1 MGRNYFFYIALL
13 LTIAI
18 AVGSLISLKDG
29 LGIGVQV
36 SDKILHAVGY
46 FMLTISWLLAYGVKS
61 RPFKSTMLIASA
73 VFIYGIIIEIL
84 QGALTDYRQTD
95 LYDVFANF
103 SGIAVGI
110 VFFAL
115 VLKKNNIN

>member
-1 MGRNYFFYIALL
+1 LGRNYFLFIALL

-29 LGIGVQV
+29 LEIGVQV
-36 SDKILHAVGY
+36 SDKILHAFGY
-46 FMLTISWLLAYGVKS
+46 FLLTISWLLAYGVKPS
-61 RPFKSTMLIASA
+61 PLKLTMFIASA

-84 QGALTDYRQTD
+84 QGALTDNRQAD

-103 SGIAVGI
+103 SGIAVATI
-110 VFFAL
+110 FFAL
-115 VLKKNNIN
+115 VLKKN

>member
-1 MGRNYFFYIALL
+1 LGRNYFFYIALF

-18 AVGSLISLKDG
+18 AVGSLISLKSG

-36 SDKILHAVGY
+36 SDKILHSVGY
-46 FMLTISWLLAYGVKS
+46 FMLTISWLLAYGIKS
-61 RPFKSTMLIASA
+61 ALLKSTMLIATA

-84 QGALTDYRQTD
+84 QGVLTDIRQAD

-103 SGIAVGI
+103 SGIAI
-110 VFFAL
+110 AIIFFSL
-115 VLKKNNIN
+115 VLKKN

>member
-18 AVGSLISLKDG
+18 AVGSLISLKSG
-29 LGIGVQV
+29 LEIGVQV
-36 SDKILHAVGY
+36 SDKILHAAGY
-46 FMLTISWLLAYGVKS
+46 FMLTISWLLAYGLKS
-61 RPFKSTMLIASA
+61 SPLKSTMLIASA

-84 QGALTDYRQTD
+84 QGVLTDYRQAD

-110 VFFAL
+110 VFFIL
-115 VLKKNNIN
+115 VLKKN